1 MLSTMIGGNDSLLPD
16 TEKVARP
23 LPHTRE
29 ATKQLETRVLAALFR
44 VDESRRPRFA
54 CDLGR

>member
-1 MLSTMIGGNDSLLPD
+1 MIGGNDSLLPD